1 MKNRILNRMMKEHK
15 LNKTAEYNDYTEEEI
30 REKFKTGKQLA
41 EKYYK
46 LLEEFKQAA
55 KEMED
60 YYIPNVY
67 MQDEDKFMEECKNL
81 ESGLPIECSV
91 YGDSD
96 IFYNRLNDICK
107 EMQIVLKKLKNNLI

>member
-15 LNKTAEYNDYTEEEI
+15 LNKTAEYDDYTEEEI
-30 REKFKTGKQLA
+30 RENFKTGKQLA
-41 EKYYK
+41 EKYYE
-46 LLEEFKQAA
+46 LLEEFKRAA
-55 KEMED
+55 KEMEN
-60 YYIPNVY
+60 YYIPKVY

-96 IFYNRLNDICK
+96 IFYNKLNDICK
-107 EMQIVLKKLKNNLI
+107 ELQVILKKLRNNLI

>member
-1 MKNRILNRMMKEHK
+1 MKNCILNRMMKEHK

-30 REKFKTGKQLA
+30 RENFKDGKQLA

-46 LLEEFKQAA
+46 LLEKFKQTVE
-55 KEMED
+55 EMED
-60 YYIPNVY
+60 YYIPKVY
-67 MQDEDKFMEECKNL
+67 MQDENKFMEECKNL

-96 IFYNRLNDICK
+96 IFYNKLIDNCK
-107 EMQIVLKKLKNNLI
+107 EMQIVLKELKNNLI